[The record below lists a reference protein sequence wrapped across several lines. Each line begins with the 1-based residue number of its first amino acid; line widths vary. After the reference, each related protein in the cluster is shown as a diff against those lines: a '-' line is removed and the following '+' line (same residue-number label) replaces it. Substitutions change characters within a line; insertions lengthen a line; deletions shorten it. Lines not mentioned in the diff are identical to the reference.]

1 MLRRARPLVP
11 LAVVLLL
18 AQALLGADCVDGV
31 TPDCSGDAAAQCG
44 SSTEAGGADSS
55 VPLPESGPDTSP
67 PVDAA
72 PDADASTADV
82 VDASDAG

>member
-44 SSTEAGGADSS
+44 PIEGGGTDSS
-55 VPLPESGPDTSP
+55 VPLPESGADTSP
-67 PVDAA
+67 PVDSGT
-72 PDADASTADV
+72 DASTADV
-82 VDASDAG
+82 VDANDAG

>member
-44 SSTEAGGADSS
+44 PTAAGGGTDSS
-55 VPLPESGPDTSP
+55 VPLPESGADTSA
-67 PVDAA
+67 PVDSGT
-72 PDADASTADV
+72 DASTADV